1 MRVSIC
7 NNDTLSLS
15 DSSSQA
21 SLEEYRRR
29 SESQSSLS
37 FSVQPRRLSDD
48 DSVTVSS
55 RDAGITPYQST
66 QPTSTRDR
74 PTQSS
79 HHSRNSHDDDIS
91 SFELVHPRNSPVSSN
106 TDPFA
111 DPSMTRST
119 SGYMVS
125 RQQSDEYLSAARR
138 FPADVSE
145 VFENLRIQDRVR
157 GNLAPSPDDP
167 APAHNRSVAWLQD
180 QNEHLIRSKLGALPE
195 PSTADGASV
204 DSGGDGDP
212 PLRRNLRGSLY
223 YYDYA
228 SFTDSS
234 GSSQAHDS
242 GFGDVLS
249 TCDRPDNVS
258 GFEHKPRLSPENLH
272 WVANQQMSRS
282 HGLQPLSLQSP
293 IMPSHNSDPLPTSRD
308 FDHIDPETPPEV
320 LQFVPV
326 RPPHPSLLTDCSEC
340 DTVLDSM
347 RYVCKDCGEKS
358 PIPYRMDKGKGKGT
372 YRNNNLA
379 SHQFHQLASSSTPNI
394 PFPFVSNEFASSSYD
409 NAQKPLPALPNRPST
424 PSYSI
429 ASISDHYVH
438 RSFGEGYELCAGCMV
453 KVWAGVAHAIN
464 AGESPTPSGLS
475 SPDETSEWTRS
486 APKQKGQLRHSY
498 VEKSWDHKGWMNV
511 GTFLRQLIQIPLM
524 LHIVIRARRHR
535 VLDM

>member
-1 MRVSIC
+1 MRVSIS
-7 NNDTLSLS
+7 DSETLSLS
-15 DSSSQA
+15 DTSSLA
-21 SLEEYRRR
+21 SLEEYRGR

-37 FSVQPRRLSDD
+37 FSGQSQRLLDD

-66 QPTSTRDR
+66 DPTSTRDR

-79 HHSRNSHDDDIS
+79 RNSRDDDVS
-91 SFELVHPRNSPVSSN
+91 SFELVHPKNSPVSSN
-106 TDPFA
+106 TDPFT
-111 DPSMTRST
+111 DLSMIRST

-145 VFENLRIQDRVR
+145 VFENIRIQDRGR
-157 GNLAPSPDDP
+157 GDLVPSPDDT
-167 APAHNRSVAWLQD
+167 ASAHNRSAAWLQD
-180 QNEHLIRSKLGALPE
+180 QNEHLIRSKLGTLPV

-204 DSGGDGDP
+204 DSGRDGAP
-212 PLRRNLRGSLY
+212 PLRRNLQGDLY
-223 YYDYA
+223 YYDYQ
-228 SFTDSS
+228 SFADSS

-242 GFGDVLS
+242 GFEDVLS
-249 TCDRPDNVS
+249 TCDGPDNVS

-272 WVANQQMSRS
+272 WVVKQQMSRS
-282 HGLQPLSLQSP
+282 HELQPLSLQSP
-293 IMPSHNSDPLPTSRD
+293 VMPSHNSDPLPNSRD

-326 RPPHPSLLTDCSEC
+326 RPPHPSQLTDCSGC
-340 DTVLDSM
+340 RAVLDSM

-372 YRNNNLA
+372 YRNSNPA
-379 SHQFHQLASSSTPNI
+379 SHQFHQLASSSSPNI
-394 PFPFVSNEFASSSYD
+394 SLPFVSNEFASSSYD
-409 NAQKPLPALPNRPST
+409 IAQKPLPALPNRLST

-429 ASISDHYVH
+429 ANISDYHIH
-438 RSFGEGYELCAGCMV
+438 RSFREGYELCAGCMV
-453 KVWAGVAHAIN
+453 ELAGVAHAID
-464 AGESPTPSGLS
+464 AGESSAPFGPS

-511 GTFLRQLIQIPLM
+511 GTFLQQLIQIPLM
-524 LHIVIRARRHR
+524 LPIVIRARRHC